1 MTSSELTNEPDEM
14 QRRACDLTMNGHV
27 EWLAQAYANLYYAA
41 FWEFVCENRKKKDD
55 DQLIFTDESKGA
67 DRCATYIAGRS
78 MGAMFDWNNIGTLT
92 G

>member
-27 EWLAQAYANLYYAA
+27 DWLAQAYEAIYHQAYKAYMKQA
-41 FWEFVCENRKKKDD
+41 ESRGRS
-55 DQLIFTDESKGA
+55 FTEMNKGA

-78 MGAMFDWNNIGTLT
+78 MGAMFDWNSIGTLT